1 MYQLKLVMLLLS
13 SFLCYKRLPFLCKM
27 SHFKEIHNVR
37 FNVLVKL
44 VVCFFSDKHWNL
56 IRATSFSKVG
66 SMFFSDKQWNLIRA
80 TSFSEPPISNFI
92 QFRWIVRRIQ
102 VRNIKNRPNEDFLNK
117 WTNSKRQGAGKLS
130 GIALDYG
137 LDDRGFESRR
147 GLGIFLFTTAFR
159 PALGLTQPPVQWVQ
173 GALSLG
179 VKRPGREADHS
190 PPSSANTLSW
200 RGAQLKK
207 YKKRLLDELC
217 SSRAG
222 DQTQRTV
229 MCDPKTVDWPYL
241 II

>member
-92 QFRWIVRRIQ
+92 QFR
-102 VRNIKNRPNEDFLNK
+102 
-117 WTNSKRQGAGKLS
+117 
-130 GIALDYG
+130 
-137 LDDRGFESRR
+137 
-147 GLGIFLFTTAFR
+147 
-159 PALGLTQPPVQWVQ
+159 
-173 GALSLG
+173 
-179 VKRPGREADHS
+179 
-190 PPSSANTLSW
+190 
-200 RGAQLKK
+200 
-207 YKKRLLDELC
+207 
-217 SSRAG
+217 
-222 DQTQRTV
+222 
-229 MCDPKTVDWPYL
+229 
-241 II
+241 